1 MEKLLDKEFKV
12 LRIVRDH
19 PNIAKIYALQK
30 RKAPGGW
37 EARELMEL
45 CPIGLFDYLKVLEK
59 DHKYLP
65 EQDIWEM
72 MYDMVNAIGF
82 MHKQDPPLVHRD
94 LKLENVMQGK
104 DGRWKLID
112 FGSVVFGTVKL
123 ATKEDVDREE
133 EQIEKYTTQMYRA
146 PEMVDF
152 FGVSEITPKTDIW
165 ALGCILYTLMFLKQP
180 FLNAS
185 KLAILG
191 AKYTIPPRHRYSPE
205 LVDLLKRM
213 LTPDP
218 EKRASA
224 VELFKTI
231 KAKVGKR
238 VPRRVQMVA
247 SNFHDDAVSED
258 VTVSI
263 AHTTADYDTA
273 MEALRR
279 GARQATHLFN
289 AMPAFTH
296 RAPGVVG
303 AAFDNPQC
311 NVELISDGV
320 HIHPS
325 VVRSVFKLFG
335 AKRVIL
341 ISDTMRAAGM
351 PDGDY
356 TLGGQDVKVQ
366 GKYATLADGTLAGS
380 VTDLMNC
387 MKTAVSFGVP
397 LADAVR
403 AAAVNPARVLGIFDR
418 VGSLTAGK
426 RANVVI
432 LDNNLD
438 IKDIFF
444 FGAAL

>member
-1 MEKLLDKEFKV
+1 MLSMAARKQFGVYADPFVDDVHDKGDVYLTDSVRYTSEYMYLTAKNAGMIAVIGESGSGKSTLRKLLID
-12 LRIVRDH
+12 RIQESG
-19 PNIAKIYALQK
+19 AKIRIIFPRTLDRTRLTAAAICDAIISDVSKQTPRRSFEAKCRQVETVLSESARAGWSHVLMIEEAHDLSIQTLKYLK
-30 RKAPGGW
+30 RFWELEDGFKKLLGIVLIAQPELKLKLDESRNW

-45 CPIGLFDYLKVLEK
+45 CPIGLFDYLKVMEK
-59 DHKYLP
+59 DKKYLP
-65 EQDIWEM
+65 EEDIWGM
-72 MYDMVNAIGF
+72 MYDLVNAIGF

-123 ATKEDVDREE
+123 ATKDDVDREE

-213 LTPDP
+213 LTPEP

-224 VELFKTI
+224 VELFKII

-247 SNFHDDAVSED
+247 SNFRDDAVSED
-258 VTVSI
+258 ESDEEESEFDDEVITEV
-263 AHTTADYDTA
+263 
-273 MEALRR
+273 
-279 GARQATHLFN
+279 
-289 AMPAFTH
+289 
-296 RAPGVVG
+296 GVG
-303 AAFDNPQC
+303 
-311 NVELISDGV
+311 EERTSD
-320 HIHPS
+320 S
-325 VVRSVFKLFG
+325 
-335 AKRVIL
+335 
-341 ISDTMRAAGM
+341 
-351 PDGDY
+351 
-356 TLGGQDVKVQ
+356 
-366 GKYATLADGTLAGS
+366 
-380 VTDLMNC
+380 
-387 MKTAVSFGVP
+387 
-397 LADAVR
+397 
-403 AAAVNPARVLGIFDR
+403 
-418 VGSLTAGK
+418 
-426 RANVVI
+426 
-432 LDNNLD
+432 
-438 IKDIFF
+438 
-444 FGAAL
+444 